1 MTRINNGRVILGGVV
16 AGIICFFGDAI
27 VHGILL
33 NSQWAA
39 IVATMRVSGAAN
51 FAQRDFGY
59 FAIYDLLKGVLAVWI
74 FAAALPRFGSR
85 VFTALMASITVWLLV
100 IPVPTMGLIP
110 MAFFP
115 GKFVLLWSIYG
126 LLPIVIGTLAGAM
139 CYRDSAAF
147 PPGFKSEQ
155 YQPVQYQS
163 DQ

>member
-1 MTRINNGRVILGGVV
+1 VIFGGIV
-16 AGIICFFGDAI
+16 AGVICFFGDAI

-39 IVATMRVSGAAN
+39 IVATMRRNDAAN

-85 VFTALMASITVWLLV
+85 FSTALMASLTVWLLV
-100 IPVPTMGLIP
+100 IPVPTLGLIP

-126 LLPIVIGTLAGAM
+126 LIPIVIGTLAGAM
-139 CYRDSAAF
+139 CYRESAAF

-155 YQPVQYQS
+155 YKPEQYKS